1 MGIALFYPYG
11 KSTLKNMIPPL
22 IHYCWFGGN
31 PLPEK
36 AQKCIT
42 SWKKYFPGHE
52 IREIN
57 ETNYDVHKI
66 PYTSETYGAKKY
78 AFVSDYARFDTL
90 YQYGGI
96 YFDTDVEVIK
106 SFDNIISAGPFL
118 GMETAGRINPGLGC
132 ALSAGMPIVREILD
146 QYGSL
151 RYIQPDGSENNATIV
166 DFATGIFSR
175 HGFENKNVIQE
186 ITGVKVY
193 PVEYFNPI
201 DYDTHYLC
209 ITENTYSIH
218 YGSATW
224 VNKPQKISAAVHIW
238 LCRIFGK
245 KTGRFFSKIFRTVAK
260 FMYELIAKTKK

>member
-1 MGIALFYPYG
+1 
-11 KSTLKNMIPPL
+11 MIPPL
-22 IHYCWFGGN
+22 TYYCWFGGN

-57 ETNYDVHKI
+57 ESNYNIHVT
-66 PYTSETYGAKKY
+66 PYTSEAYGAKKY

-106 SFDNIISAGPFL
+106 SFDKIIGAGPFL
-118 GMETAGRINPGLGC
+118 GMETAGRIAPGLGC
-132 ALSAGMPIVREILD
+132 ALSAGMPIVKEILD
-146 QYGSL
+146 YYGTL
-151 RYIQPDGSENNATIV
+151 RYIQSDGSENNATIV
-166 DFATGIFSR
+166 DFVTDVFSR
-175 HGFENKNVIQE
+175 HGFENKDAIQE
-186 ITGVKVY
+186 IAGIKIY
-193 PVEYFNPI
+193 PADYFNPI
-201 DYDTHYLC
+201 DYDTHYLH
-209 ITENTYSIH
+209 ITQNTCSIH

-224 VNKPQKISAAVHIW
+224 VNKPQRISAVVHIW

-245 KTGRFFSKIFRTVAK
+245 NLGRRFSILFKKTAK
-260 FMYELIAKTKK
+260 FLYELIRRNKYYGHL